1 MNKLNIHALPT
12 DDGVISRCRKGYSED
27 HGNINYK
34 TDEFRIE
41 TDGHRDWWKS
51 YHIYLTDD
59 SPIKEG
65 DWCVNSAKDILL
77 KASENDADTFKAT
90 GCFEYIEKIIA
101 TTDPKLMEYIQPTG
115 TVKGSLPSISQQD
128 LPKIADALNNRVT
141 SVGCEMVRDFDK
153 QEHDMTLPPI
163 EWNYPKTKD
172 GCIVLDWGE
181 VEELIVWED
190 DKSGRYIGGFDPYK
204 EKMYTKEEVVN
215 KFDKF
220 LRDADGT
227 EGGLLNHLG
236 KMIFNRD
243 LFTLNFDMDKW
254 IKDNLT

>member
-1 MNKLNIHALPT
+1 
-12 DDGVISRCRKGYSED
+12 
-27 HGNINYK
+27 
-34 TDEFRIE
+34 
-41 TDGHRDWWKS
+41 
-51 YHIYLTDD
+51 
-59 SPIKEG
+59 
-65 DWCVNSAKDILL
+65 
-77 KASENDADTFKAT
+77 
-90 GCFEYIEKIIA
+90 
-101 TTDPKLMEYIQPTG
+101 MEYIQPTG

-181 VEELIVWED
+181 SIIDEVMSNITIEDEL
-190 DKSGRYIGGFDPYK
+190 KTTKQMLK
-204 EKMYTKEEVVN
+204 ELSKENMYTKEEVFN

-236 KMIFNRD
+236 KMIFKRD